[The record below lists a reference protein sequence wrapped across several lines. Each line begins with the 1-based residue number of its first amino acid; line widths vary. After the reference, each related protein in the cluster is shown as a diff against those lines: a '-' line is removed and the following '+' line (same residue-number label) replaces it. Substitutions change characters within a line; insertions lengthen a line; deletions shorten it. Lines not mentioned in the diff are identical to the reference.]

1 MNHVIASFKIES
13 ALTLAMREAVKG
25 NDEQMEGVQ
34 IAVAHIQDALRMD
47 IQQRLS
53 MNTRIFANCGAVK
66 VTEQSS

>member
-1 MNHVIASFKIES
+1 MNHILASFKIES

-34 IAVAHIQDALRMD
+34 IAIGHVQDALKMD
-47 IQQRLS
+47 IQQRLA

-66 VTEQSS
+66 LAEIGR